1 MIEFI
6 KSIDGVV
13 IKLLKHIKTTAVIDI
28 IMKLISMDDISG
40 SQGIV
45 DVSNNSSEARVI
57 MWSYYTFLLLCGV
70 IIPFCYYVEL
80 LYLFVIMGSYYS
92 AHIISFCY
100 YSAHIISFCY
110 YSAHIISSQRLIRVG
125 RLR

>member
-70 IIPFCYYVEL
+70 IIPFCYYGEL
-80 LYLFVIMGSYYS
+80 L
-92 AHIISFCY
+92 
-100 YSAHIISFCY
+100 
-110 YSAHIISSQRLIRVG
+110 QRSHNIFLLLQRSHNIFLLLQRPHNIFAAPD
-125 RLR
+125 